1 MVRDDQRHWTT
12 PRRDGEVVAEANKL
26 PAVVIP
32 NEVATAVGEA
42 WLIVTYRVDAA
53 QPDGRVP

>member
-1 MVRDDQRHWTT
+1 MLDNQGHWTT
-12 PRRDGEVVAEANKL
+12 SKLAIEVVAEANKL

-32 NEVATAVGEA
+32 NEVVTANDDL
-42 WLIVTYRVDAA
+42 WLIVTYQVDAA